1 MFKKTL
7 LAAALALPLTAFAA
21 VIPTTFNDSSLGGTA
36 NVTFNQLQISGGGS
50 KVTLTD
56 INNNG
61 LLDGGDTF
69 VESGLVAGVGFTNAA
84 GNPIANTGLNSSYQI
99 WAVFAP
105 LVGYIS
111 GASVSP
117 GVQTFTASFVT
128 PSSVSIYYD
137 TNLSDGFTLGSS
149 TLIGTASMPTANSTC
164 AVTNVP
170 AAGVETGSCILNFV
184 FDAAGVTKAGVW
196 TALGKDVGLLDG
208 VKLRVDMNVDNF
220 ANPEDP
226 NGPGFFSPTYAALGG
241 TQTRLID
248 HNGSASFVPEPASL
262 ALLGLGLVGMGV
274 SRRRKAS
281 V

>member
-7 LAAALALPLTAFAA
+7 VAAALALPLTAFAA

-36 NVTFNQLQISGGGS
+36 NVTFNQLQISGGAS
-50 KVTLTD
+50 RVTLTD
-56 INNNG
+56 VNNNG

-69 VESGLVAGVGFTNAA
+69 VESGMVAGVGFTNAA

-99 WAVFAP
+99 WAVFDP

-111 GASVSP
+111 GAAVSP
-117 GVQTFTASFVT
+117 GVQTYIASFVA
-128 PSSVSIYYD
+128 PSAVKIYYD
-137 TNLSDGFTLGSS
+137 TNLSDGFTIGS
-149 TLIGTASMPTANSTC
+149 TLIGMASMPTAGSTC
-164 AVTNVP
+164 AVTNIP
-170 AAGVETGSCILNFV
+170 GANETGSCVLNFV
-184 FDAAGVTKAGVW
+184 FDADGVSAAGVW
-196 TALGKDVGLLDG
+196 TALGKDVGLLPG

-220 ANPEDP
+220 KNPLDP
-226 NGPGFFSPTYAALGG
+226 TGPTFFSPEYSVPGG
-241 TQTRLID
+241 TQVRDID

-262 ALLGLGLVGMGV
+262 ALLGLGLVGLGV